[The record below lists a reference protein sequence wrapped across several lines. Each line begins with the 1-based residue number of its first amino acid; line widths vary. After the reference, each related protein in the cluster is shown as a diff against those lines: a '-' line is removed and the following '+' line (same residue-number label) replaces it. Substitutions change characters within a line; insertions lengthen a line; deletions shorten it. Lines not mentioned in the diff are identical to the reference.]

1 MGEVTLNIHGREYGI
16 ACDDGQ
22 EERVAHLGHFI
33 DSRLREIAAAGGAAN
48 DAHLLVLTALVIA
61 DEVHELRE
69 QMRYMTPANGTPQPE
84 RVTAEEEHHIV
95 QTIEHLAGRINAVA
109 TRLQKVDKAA

>member
-33 DSRLREIAAAGGAAN
+33 DSRLREIAAGGGAAN
-48 DAHLLVLTALVIA
+48 DHLLVLTALVIA

-69 QMRYMTPANGTPQPE
+69 QMRYMVPANGAQQPE
-84 RVTAEEEHHIV
+84 RVSAEEELHIV

-109 TRLQKVDKAA
+109 SRLQKVDKAA